1 MASPTV
7 STLKRGRTTP
17 AEGAAD
23 FRVGDAGG
31 RVIGALTGGWT
42 ATALGDAGDR
52 LQAALRGRT
61 VEAVDVAGL
70 GRFDTAGAFAL
81 HAASKAGVTPSGLDA
96 RPEVQRLYQLVGNS
110 VAATRSAM
118 PARRPVHA
126 LFERIG
132 KGVFGFF
139 RELSALLT
147 FVGRLIL
154 TLGRLGL
161 QPWRLRWAPIFNQM
175 ERAGLDAMP
184 IVCTLSFF
192 IGAVVALIGANL
204 LAQFGATVFIV
215 ELIGVAVLREFGVLI
230 TAILLAG
237 RSASSFAAEIGSMR
251 MNQEIDA
258 MQVIGVDPYEALVA
272 PRLIGLLLMT
282 PLLTLGAV
290 LAGLLGGMAVAWS
303 ALSLSPVFFLD
314 RIVTN
319 VGVTQFIVG
328 LVKAPVFAVVIASIG
343 CRQGLQVEGD
353 VESLGFRVTTAV
365 VQAIFAIIVIDA
377 AFALIFLELN
387 I

>member
-1 MASPTV
+1 LV
-7 STLKRGRTTP
+7 SATLSTAKRTRRI
-17 AEGAAD
+17 GADGPAD
-23 FRVGDAGG
+23 FVLGDQGG
-31 RVIGALTGGWT
+31 RLTLAMSGDWT
-42 ATALGDAGDR
+42 AVALGDAAER
-52 LQAALRGRT
+52 LTGALQGRAI
-61 VEAVDVAGL
+61 EQVDLSAL
-70 GRFDTAGAFAL
+70 GRFDTAGAYAL
-81 HAASKAGVTPSGLDA
+81 QASPSQTAAPLGLEG
-96 RPEVQRLYQLVGNS
+96 RPEVQRLYELVGRS
-110 VAATRSAM
+110 VAATRAKA
-118 PARRPVHA
+118 PPRRPFFDLLV
-126 LFERIG
+126 RV
-132 KGVFGFF
+132 GVGVLGLF
-139 RELSALLT
+139 RESGELLT
-147 FVGRLIL
+147 FVGRLIV
-154 TLGRLGL
+154 TLLRLAV

-175 ERAGLDAMP
+175 DRAGLDAMP

-258 MQVIGVDPYEALVA
+258 MEVIGVDPYEALVA
-272 PRLIGLLLMT
+272 PRLIALMLMT

-290 LAGLLGGMAVAWS
+290 LAGLAGGMAVAWT
-303 ALSLSPVFFLD
+303 ALQLSPVFFLD
-314 RIVTN
+314 RIITN
-319 VGVTQFIVG
+319 VGVTQFLIG

-353 VESLGFRVTTAV
+353 VESLGLHVTTAV

-377 AFALIFLELN
+377 AFALVFLELN
-387 I
+387 V